1 MILSNPVGIL
11 INPVRILTNPAEI
24 LTLPYTLLPFSTP
37 FPTFYQ
43 ALKSESWF
51 SLATLVNRPA
61 IAILPIACELQV
73 SLVGIAIERIVAI
86 GYDGVVLV
94 VPLGI

>member
-24 LTLPYTLLPFSTP
+24 LTLPYALLPFSTP

-43 ALKSESWF
+43 ALKSEIRF
-51 SLATLVNRPA
+51 SFASLVNCTA
-61 IAILPIACELQV
+61 VAILPIAL
-73 SLVGIAIERIVAI
+73 IVFKLI
-86 GYDGVVLV
+86 NCDLILYINKV
-94 VPLGI
+94 

>member
-1 MILSNPVGIL
+1 MNLAAIL
-11 INPVRILTNPAEI
+11 I
-24 LTLPYTLLPFSTP
+24 LPYTLQAFSTALSA
-37 FPTFYQ
+37 FYQ

-61 IAILPIACELQV
+61 IAILPIASELQV
-73 SLVGIAIERIVAI
+73 CLVGIAIEWIVAV